1 MNKNKK
7 ILVTGGCGFI
17 GSNLIEF
24 WLRKDPNVKIVL
36 FDKLTYAAN
45 LNFLET
51 IQRKNPQRV
60 DFIKGDLCDKEALKI
75 ALKDCDVVYHL
86 AAETHVGKSNL
97 QGDLFVASNIIGTY
111 TLLQA
116 TREVVPQAKLVVVS
130 SAEIYGS
137 LAQNEK
143 LFTENISWPK
153 PQSIYAATKCSVEH
167 LAYCMNFLYNLDIT
181 VVRLFNNFGP
191 RQHPEKVIPRFICRA
206 INKIPLEIE
215 GDGFATRDWIFVE
228 ETCLALY
235 KLAFVKLDNFEVIN
249 IASQTEVSIGK
260 IAEFILD
267 YFSLNKEI
275 YSKHVE
281 ERQGN
286 VHRHFASN
294 EKMCRLLDMQIKI
307 GFFER
312 LKELIEWY
320 KRNIDHLSLDSY
332 TRKIEQ

>member
-51 IQRKNPQRV
+51 IQRENPQRV

-215 GDGFATRDWIFVE
+215 GDGFSTRDWIFVE

-249 IASQTEVSIGK
+249 IASQTEVSIRK

>member
-1 MNKNKK
+1 MNKGKK

-24 WLRKDPNVKIVL
+24 WLRKDPNVTIVL

-45 LNFLET
+45 LSFLEM
-51 IQRKNPQRV
+51 IQRENPKRV
-60 DFIKGDLCDKEALKI
+60 DFIKGDLCDKEAAKI
-75 ALKDCDVVYHL
+75 ALKGCDVVYHL

-97 QGDLFVASNIIGTY
+97 QGDLFIVSNIMGTY
-111 TLLQA
+111 TLLEA
-116 TREVVPQAKLVVVS
+116 TREVAPQAKIVVVS

-143 LFTENISWPK
+143 LFIENISWPK

-235 KLAFVKLDNFEVIN
+235 KLAFVKLDNFEIIN
-249 IASQTEVSIGK
+249 IASQAEVSILK
-260 IAEFILD
+260 IAEFILH

-275 YSKHVE
+275 YLKHVE

-294 EKMCRLLDMQIKI
+294 EKMCRLLGMQIKI

-312 LKELIEWY
+312 LEELIEWY